1 MATRKPPLRRT
12 STTTYPIVI
21 FAHDPGP
28 VNYGYA
34 VIRVDGPKTITVLE
48 HGKFQHTFAS
58 LKRGTSV
65 TRQTEN
71 YLGTLEEIYERHGV
85 NICIAERFMMRLAGG
100 AVTIELVNQMLGA
113 LRAFCWSKSIGL
125 KMIPS
130 SEWKNPIKSMGILLP
145 DVYKSIRPV
154 TAHQLDAALI
164 GTYGSFILRGV
175 KFNDPKMVLSVID
188 KVKKCA
194 R

>member
-1 MATRKPPLRRT
+1 MAKRQPPLRRT
-12 STTTYPIVI
+12 PSTYPIVI

-34 VIRVDGPKTITVLE
+34 VVRVDGPKTITVLE

-71 YLGTLEEIYERHGV
+71 YLLALEDIFVRHKV
-85 NICIAERFMMRLAGG
+85 DICIAERFMMRLAGG

-130 SEWKNPIKSMGILLP
+130 SEWKNPIKAMGILLP
-145 DVYKSIRPV
+145 DVYKSIRPI
-154 TAHQLDAALI
+154 TPHQLDAALI
-164 GTYGSFILRGV
+164 GTYGASILIGV
-175 KFNDPKMVLSVID
+175 KFNQSERVLSVIRG
-188 KVKKCA
+188 VKKCA